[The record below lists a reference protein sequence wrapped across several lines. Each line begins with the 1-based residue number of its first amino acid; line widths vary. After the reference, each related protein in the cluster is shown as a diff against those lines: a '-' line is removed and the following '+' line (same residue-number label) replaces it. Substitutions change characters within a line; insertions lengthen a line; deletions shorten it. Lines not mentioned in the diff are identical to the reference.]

1 MTFGQFF
8 AILYPSSLKGSHA
21 MLQEKAKTNIRRLR
35 VLSILTT
42 GPVLLLLAIVL
53 YLLVTDILTTVQS
66 CLIYVVLGLY
76 ELFGAR
82 VIMARAWKKYVYNVM
97 DEDLDAPLF
106 VEILHKVGKYD
117 PFAIHQLQ
125 LLYAEGR
132 HADVV
137 SLCAKQMD
145 NPYAKRSK
153 PGYLT
158 YMAFA
163 YFSLGDDQKLAEIH
177 EATEW
182 FLQSQ
187 KKPETYRRLMPMQ
200 VFYAAYLKRD
210 TDACEAYFTANP
222 PKVRIAAIQRYLMKA
237 RVAQLKGDTEEAER
251 YLHQVLTEAPN
262 APAAVT
268 AKAHLAAIERGE
280 GYDKAYP
287 EALPDPL
294 FPVVT
299 SEKRH
304 KLSAILMW
312 VCMIAA
318 AALLVYTLVLDG
330 IIERK
335 DNGFREDVRVAME
348 AEHDGVTVHEYLAL
362 MDGEAVLDALAIC
375 STDEGVVVAALYGHE
390 DDPDK
395 LFCHTLVI
403 FTEEELAGSLL
414 PSHVFLGYT
423 TEYLGVCAFYEAE
436 ADIPADAV
444 AGIPVTVYGREL
456 WFAVTD
462 VRT

>member
-1 MTFGQFF
+1 
-8 AILYPSSLKGSHA
+8 

-42 GPVLLLLAIVL
+42 GPVLLLLVIVL
-53 YLLVTDILTTVQS
+53 YLLVTDVLTTVQS

-97 DEDLDAPLF
+97 DEDLNAPLF
-106 VEILHKVGKYD
+106 MEILHKVGKYD

-132 HADVV
+132 HADMV
-137 SLCAKQMD
+137 SLCAKQLK
-145 NPYAKRSK
+145 NPYAKRQKLS
-153 PGYLT
+153 YLAH
-158 YMAFA
+158 MALA
-163 YFSLGDDQKLAEIH
+163 YFSLGDDKKLAEIH
-177 EATEW
+177 EAIEK
-182 FLQSQ
+182 LLNSL
-187 KKPETYRRLMPMQ
+187 KDPAKGRRRIPIQ
-200 VFYAAYLKRD
+200 AFYAAYLRGD
-210 TDACEAYFTANP
+210 TEACETYFAANP
-222 PKVRIAAIQRYLMKA
+222 PKARIAVVQRYLQKA
-237 RVAQLKGDTEEAER
+237 RVAQLKGDTGTAQQ
-251 YLHQVLTEAPN
+251 LLNQVLTEAPN
-262 APAAVT
+262 TPVALT
-268 AKAHLAAIERGE
+268 AKAHLNAMERGE

-287 EALPDPL
+287 EVLPDPL

-299 SEKRH
+299 SQKGHRIVR
-304 KLSAILMW
+304 ILTR
-312 VCMIAA
+312 VCLIAA

-375 STDEGVVVAALYGHE
+375 STDEGVAVAALYGHE

-423 TEYLGVCAFYEAE
+423 TEYFGVCAFYEAE

-444 AGIPVTVYGREL
+444 ASVPVTVYGREL

>member
-1 MTFGQFF
+1 
-8 AILYPSSLKGSHA
+8 
-21 MLQEKAKTNIRRLR
+21 MLQEKAKAHIRRLR
-35 VLSILTT
+35 VLNILTT
-42 GPVLLLLAIVL
+42 GPVLLLLVIVL
-53 YLLVTDILTTVQS
+53 YLLVTDILTIVQFG
-66 CLIYVVLGLY
+66 LMYVVLGLL
-76 ELFGAR
+76 ELFVAR
-82 VIMARAWKKYVYNVM
+82 VVMARAWKKYVYNVM

-106 VEILHKVGKYD
+106 MEILREVGKYD

-137 SLCAKQMD
+137 SLCTKQMD
-145 NPYAKRSK
+145 NPYAKRCK

-163 YFSLGDDQKLAEIH
+163 YFSLGDDQRLAEIH
-177 EATEW
+177 ETTER

-187 KKPETYRRLMPMQ
+187 RNSEKYRRLMPMQ

-222 PKVRIAAIQRYLMKA
+222 PKVRITAIQRYLMQA
-237 RVAQLKGDTEEAER
+237 RVAQLKGDTEAAER
-251 YLHQVLTEAPN
+251 FLRQVLTEGPN
-262 APAAVT
+262 TPAAVT

-280 GYDKAYP
+280 GYDKAFP

-299 SEKRH
+299 SQKRH
-304 KLSAILMW
+304 RIVKILIR
-312 VCMIAA
+312 VCMIVS
-318 AALLVYTLVLDG
+318 AALLVYSVVLHS
-330 IIERK
+330 INERK
-335 DNGFREDVRVAME
+335 DRAFREDVRVAME

-395 LFCHTLVI
+395 LFCHTLVT
-403 FTEEELAGSLL
+403 FTEEELTGSVL
-414 PSHVFLGYT
+414 PSHVFRGCS
-423 TEYLGVCAFYEAE
+423 TEYFGVCGFYETE
-436 ADIPADAV
+436 EEIPADAATTV
-444 AGIPVTVYGREL
+444 SVTVYGREL

-462 VRT
+462 VAPARQT